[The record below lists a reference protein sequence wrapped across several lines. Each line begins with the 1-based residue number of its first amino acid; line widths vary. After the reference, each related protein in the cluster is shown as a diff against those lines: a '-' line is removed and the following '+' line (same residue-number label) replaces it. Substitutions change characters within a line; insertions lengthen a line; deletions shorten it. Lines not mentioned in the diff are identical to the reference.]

1 MYLQRDEKMG
11 KKGVEASIARE
22 NINSAAE
29 ILQLTSTGAV
39 FHPVYCS
46 ELMSKMSALK
56 LLNLFLLTN

>member
-39 FHPVYCS
+39 FHPC
-46 ELMSKMSALK
+46 
-56 LLNLFLLTN
+56 LLLWAGVKNVCPEIVKSVSSY